1 MATSGTVT
9 ITVKAVKNDVG
20 KPIGKPDSATAV
32 ITF

>member
-1 MATSGTVT
+1 MATSGTVS

-20 KPIGKPDSATAV
+20 KPDSATAV